1 MGGLFHPSHAIEDL
15 SGRSGIDRCRGFVS
29 NNKKR
34 VADQSLRYSKSLPLA
49 SAQLMWIGIVDPFKF
64 GQSNRSKQ
72 CPHLIPRLVQPI
84 GGMGAE
90 DLTYLAANPN
100 NRIEN
105 AGILVDRFIL
115 RLLECRGLRLF

>member
-34 VADQSLRYSKSLPLA
+34 VADQSLRYSNSLLLA

-64 GQSNRSKQ
+64 AQSNRSKQ
-72 CPHLIPRLVQPI
+72 SPHLIPRLVQTI
-84 GGMGAE
+84 SRMGAE
-90 DLTYLAANPN
+90 DLTYLAADPN
-100 NRIEN
+100 NRIKN
-105 AGILVDRFIL
+105 AGILVDHRDLRPSNRTEL
-115 RLLECRGLRLF
+115 RLV